1 MQPTEQQVQRSL
13 EALRTDSPCFVGGDD
28 GAESRLDEVPTEV
41 FRLLEQTPTIRVERL
56 ERARRR
62 LAAGQTPT
70 AEDLAGSM
78 VGRLVCD
85 RLR

>member
-13 EALRTDSPCFVGGDD
+13 EALRKRDLRRVGGDD
-28 GAESRLDEVPTEV
+28 EVENWLDDVPTEV
-41 FRLLEQTPTIRVERL
+41 FRLLDEAPTVRAERL
-56 ERARRR
+56 ERARWW
-62 LAAGQTPT
+62 LASGQTPS
-70 AEDLAGSM
+70 AETLAGLM

>member
-13 EALRTDSPCFVGGDD
+13 EALRTDDSCCVGGDD
-28 GAESRLDEVPTEV
+28 GIENRLDEVPTEV
-41 FRLLEQTPTIRVERL
+41 FRLLAQAPTVRADRL
-56 ERARRR
+56 ERARQW
-62 LAAGQTPT
+62 LDSGQTPS
-70 AEDLAGSM
+70 AEALAGLM

>member
-13 EALRTDSPCFVGGDD
+13 EALRTGCFGGN
-28 GAESRLDEVPTEV
+28 GGSENRLDEVPSEV
-41 FRLLEQTPTIRVERL
+41 FRLLEQAPTVRAERL
-56 ERARRR
+56 ERARRW
-62 LAAGQTPT
+62 LASGQTPS
-70 AEDLAGSM
+70 AEALAGLM

>member
-13 EALRTDSPCFVGGDD
+13 EALRTDDSCCFGGN
-28 GAESRLDEVPTEV
+28 GGSENRLDEVPSEV
-41 FRLLEQTPTIRVERL
+41 FRLLEQAPTVRAERL
-56 ERARRR
+56 ERARRW
-62 LAAGQTPT
+62 LASGQTPS
-70 AEDLAGSM
+70 AEALAGLM

>member
-13 EALRTDSPCFVGGDD
+13 EALRTDGACRVGGDD
-28 GAESRLDEVPTEV
+28 GAVNRLDEVPSEV
-41 FRLLEQTPTIRVERL
+41 FRLLEQAPTIRAERL
-56 ERARRR
+56 ERVRKR
-62 LAAGQTPT
+62 LASGQVPT
-70 AEDLAGSM
+70 AEALAGLM